1 MKHEELEC
9 LITLY
14 NCADTAY
21 KLFFILGDSLCETTT
36 REIDVSGDRFGF
48 TVHTWT
54 IITPHRKAGRRGA
67 QLYLIAYEFFLSQED
82 AVEALILKKVGQNV
96 HE

>member
-1 MKHEELEC
+1 MKHEELEAI
-9 LITLY
+9 ITLHR
-14 NCADTAY
+14 CADMEY
-21 KLFFILGDSLCETTT
+21 EVYFILEDSLCETTT

-48 TVHTWT
+48 VVHTWT